1 MTTRPPERARTVF
14 GDGVLWLPG
23 LFRPLLH
30 AIPDTQR
37 YTDFGGLIVL
47 WAACDAPALGW
58 TGSAL
63 PHPPC
68 RACERI
74 VGPMPTEGLAHHD
87 QWEE

>member
-1 MTTRPPERARTVF
+1 MTTRLPETGA
-14 GDGVLWLPG
+14 LWLPG

-37 YTDFGGLIVL
+37 HTDFDGLIVF
-47 WAACDAPALGW
+47 WAACGAPALGW

-68 RACERI
+68 RDCEQI
-74 VGPMPTEGLAHHD
+74 IGPMPTASLAHQR
-87 QWEE
+87 QWKE